1 MHTELENVFNSPW
14 PADTDLFISPEVN
27 IRYSGL
33 PRLQNKVILNRTLPT
48 LNHNLSPWAW
58 PKMTSNTWHHLRD
71 KVKLIGRDVLSV

>member
-48 LNHNLSPWAW
+48 LNHNLSP
-58 PKMTSNTWHHLRD
+58 
-71 KVKLIGRDVLSV
+71 